1 MADGS
6 LIVGVDLDDKPAQ
19 KKLEDL
25 TKKINGLEKS
35 ITDMKTDKAPL
46 ERLFARLSGELD
58 EAKSKLQEMKDSGM
72 SGRSSQMKA
81 QVAEVKELQQY
92 WNSIYWQVEQYDKAI
107 AKAEKDLAS
116 AQSKMGTVEKA
127 AAKESA
133 KAQEMQEKADAE
145 AAEAAR
151 LKAIADSAT
160 VADQR
165 VVELRQEM
173 EQLKAAKADMEAAGV
188 GFGYQEYDEAAARI
202 QELNAELK
210 EYANSVTG
218 EGPGNQI
225 GNDAEQGATRAER
238 AMNRIKSAFK
248 SAMSACVS
256 AGKTFAT
263 KVLPQ
268 LATLPLKAAKG
279 FLGMG
284 NGAKSAGVSLG
295 ASLKTLL
302 KYSLG
307 IRSLYALVKKLRT
320 ALVDGFKNLA
330 QYSTSVNGSISSVM
344 SALTQFKNALAT
356 AFAPILSIV
365 APVLTQLINMLTQ
378 VADAIAQLT
387 ARLTGQKTYTRAV
400 KVQQDYAASLES
412 SAGAAKDSAKANK
425 EAEKSLAGFDQIN
438 QLSTKSSDS
447 GSSGGGSGGGGGLSP
462 SDMFETVAI
471 EPLDFSSWG
480 EAFSAALDD
489 ILVNGIPKLEKGLSD
504 FATWFN
510 GLTAKV
516 YEMFTFPGVQEKVSR
531 LGAELAQALNGFVNQ
546 IDWNM
551 LGQALGAGLN
561 TALGFLVSFIYTFD
575 WQNLGNSVATMINGA
590 VGEINWENVGKLLFA
605 KFKIAIEF
613 LAGLLL
619 GLDMKQLATAASD
632 IVKGFYDSATET
644 IQSIDWAQIARQIIT
659 FIVNVDWAGMMTSAA
674 GALGS
679 LAGAV
684 ASFVGQAIKDAFTGI
699 ESYFEGK
706 IEECGGNVVAG
717 ILKGIVD
724 GVVGIGQWIY
734 NNIFKPFIDGF
745 KATFGIHSPSTVMQE
760 QGNYLIEGLKQGV
773 VDRIESVVE
782 TFKGLWDK
790 IKEVFSNITG
800 WFKDKFSAAWQ
811 AVKDVFSKGGEVF
824 SGIKEGILNSLK
836 SVINKLIDGI
846 NKVIS
851 IPFKGINDSLLK
863 IKSIDILGAKPFNFI
878 GTISVPQ
885 IPKLAQGAVIPPN
898 REFMAVLGDQTR
910 GTNIETPEALLRQVF
925 REEMSSTNSPIV
937 ELLKGILECER
948 KGQTL
953 YVGQTAFAKMVYNAN
968 ASEGRR
974 RGLALTTGGA
984 R

>member
-1 MADGS
+1 MADGT

-25 TKKINGLEKS
+25 TKKINGLESS
-35 ITDMKTDKAPL
+35 ISDMKSKKAPL
-46 ERLFARLSGELD
+46 VESLAQMSVELD
-58 EAKSKLQEMKDSGM
+58 KAKGKLEEMKDSGM

-81 QVAEVKELQQY
+81 QVAEVRELQAR
-92 WNSIYWQVEQYDKAI
+92 WDETARVVDQYDKSI
-107 AKAEKDLAS
+107 AAAEKSLAS
-116 AQSKMGTVEKA
+116 AQAKMGSVEKA

-160 VADQR
+160 VANQK
-165 VVELRQEM
+165 VLKLQQELDRLEG
-173 EQLKAAKADMEAAGV
+173 AKADMEAAGL
-188 GFGYQEYDEAAARI
+188 GFGYKEYDEASNKI
-202 QELNAELK
+202 QKLNAKLK
-210 EYANSVTG
+210 EYADTVTNSSTW
-218 EGPGNQI
+218 
-225 GNDAEQGATRAER
+225 TER
-238 AMNRIKSAFK
+238 AMERIKSAFK
-248 SAMSACVS
+248 SSVSACLS

-268 LATLPLKAAKG
+268 FATLPLKAAKG

-284 NGAKSAGVSLG
+284 NGAKSAGAAMG
-295 ASLKTLL
+295 TSLKTLL

-447 GSSGGGSGGGGGLSP
+447 GSSGGSSGGGGGLSP
-462 SDMFETVAI
+462 SDMFETVEI

-489 ILVNGIPKLEKGLSD
+489 ILINGIPKLEKGLSD

-516 YEMFTFPGVQEKVSR
+516 YEMFKFPGVQEKVAQ
-531 LGAELAQALNGFVNQ
+531 LGTELAQALNGFVNQ

-575 WQNLGNSVATMINGA
+575 WQNLGNSVATMVNGA

-619 GLDMKQLATAASD
+619 GLDMKKLAQAASD
-632 IVKGFYDSATET
+632 IVKGFYNSLTET
-644 IQSIDWAQIARQIIT
+644 IQSIDWAQIASQIIT
-659 FIVNVDWAGMMTSAA
+659 FIVNVDWAGMFKAYFTAV
-674 GALGS
+674 GS

-706 IEECGGNVVAG
+706 IEECGGHVVDG

-782 TFKGLWDK
+782 TFKGLWGK

-811 AVKDVFSKGGEVF
+811 AVKDVFSNGGEVF

-846 NKVIS
+846 NKVIT
-851 IPFKGINDSLLK
+851 IPFKGINDALLK

>member
-58 EAKSKLQEMKDSGM
+58 EAKAKLQEMKDSGM

-92 WNSIYWQVEQYDKAI
+92 WNSVYWQVDQYDKAI
-107 AKAEKDLAS
+107 AKAEKNLAS
-116 AQSKMGTVEKA
+116 AQSQMGNVEKA

-151 LKAIADSAT
+151 LKAIADNAT
-160 VADQR
+160 VANRKVLKLQQ
-165 VVELRQEM
+165 ELDRLEG
-173 EQLKAAKADMEAAGV
+173 AKADMEAAGL
-188 GFGYQEYDEAAARI
+188 GFGYKEYDEASNKI
-202 QELNAELK
+202 QKLNAKLK
-210 EYANSVTG
+210 EYADTVTNSSTW
-218 EGPGNQI
+218 
-225 GNDAEQGATRAER
+225 TER
-238 AMNRIKSAFK
+238 AMERIKSAFK
-248 SAMSACVS
+248 SAVSACLS
-256 AGKTFAT
+256 AGKAFAT

-268 LATLPLKAAKG
+268 LATLPFKAAKG

-284 NGAKSAGVSLG
+284 NGAKSAGASLG
-295 ASLKTLL
+295 SSLKTLL

-307 IRSLYALVKKLRT
+307 IRSLYALVRRLRT
-320 ALVDGFKNLA
+320 ALVNGFKNLA
-330 QYSTSVNGSISSVM
+330 QYSTSVNSSISSVM
-344 SALTQFKNALAT
+344 SALTQLKNAFAT
-356 AFAPILSIV
+356 AFAPILSVV

-400 KVQQDYAASLES
+400 KVQQDYAASLKS

-447 GSSGGGSGGGGGLSP
+447 GSGGSSGGGGGLSP

-489 ILVNGIPKLEKGLSD
+489 ILNNGIPKLEKGLSD

-516 YEMFTFPGVQEKVSR
+516 YEMFKFPGVQEKVAR
-531 LGAELAQALNGFVNQ
+531 LGTELAQALNGFVNQ

-575 WQNLGNSVATMINGA
+575 WQNLGNSVATMVNGA

-619 GLDMKQLATAASD
+619 GLDMKQLAKAASD
-632 IVKGFYDSATET
+632 IVKGFYNSVTET
-644 IQSIDWAQIARQIIT
+644 IQSIDWAQIASQIIT
-659 FIVNVDWAGMMTSAA
+659 FIVNVDWAGMFKAYFTAA
-674 GALGS
+674 GS

-706 IEECGGNVVAG
+706 IEECGGHVVDG

-800 WFKDKFSAAWQ
+800 WFKEKFSVAWQ
-811 AVKDVFSKGGEVF
+811 AVKDVFSDGGEVF

-851 IPFKGINDSLLK
+851 IPFKGINDALLR

-910 GTNIETPEALLRQVF
+910 GTNIETPEALLRQIF
-925 REEMSSTNSPIV
+925 HEESASSIGPIV
-937 ELLKGILECER
+937 ELLRNILECER

>member
-1 MADGS
+1 MTGDGS
-6 LIVGVDLDDKPAQ
+6 VIIDVDLDDKPAQ

-25 TKKINGLEKS
+25 TKKINGLESS
-35 ITDMKTDKAPL
+35 ISDMKSKKAPL
-46 ERLFARLSGELD
+46 VESLAQMSVELD
-58 EAKSKLQEMKDSGM
+58 KAKGKLEEMKDSGM

-81 QVAEVKELQQY
+81 QVAEVRELQAR
-92 WNSIYWQVEQYDKAI
+92 WDETAGVVDQYDRSI
-107 AKAEKDLAS
+107 AAAEKNLAS
-116 AQSKMGTVEKA
+116 AQSKMGSVEKA

-145 AAEAAR
+145 AEEAAR

-165 VVELRQEM
+165 VVELRQEL

-210 EYANSVTG
+210 EYANTVTG
-218 EGPGNQI
+218 EGPGGRI

-238 AMNRIKSAFK
+238 AMERVKSAFK

-268 LATLPLKAAKG
+268 LATLPFKAAKG

-284 NGAKSAGVSLG
+284 NGAKSAGASMG
-295 ASLKTLL
+295 SSLKTLL

-400 KVQQDYAASLES
+400 KVQQDYAASLKS

-447 GSSGGGSGGGGGLSP
+447 GSGGSSGGGGGLSP

-489 ILVNGIPKLEKGLSD
+489 ILNNGIPKLEKGLSD

-516 YEMFTFPGVQEKVSR
+516 YEMFKFPGVQEKVAQ
-531 LGAELAQALNGFVNQ
+531 LGTELAQALNGFVNQ

-619 GLDMKQLATAASD
+619 GLDMKQLAQAASD
-632 IVKGFYDSATET
+632 IVKGFYNSVTET

-659 FIVNVDWAGMMTSAA
+659 FIVNVDWAGMFKAYFTAV
-674 GALGS
+674 GS

-699 ESYFEGK
+699 ESYFEDK
-706 IEECGGNVVAG
+706 IKECGGNVVAG

-782 TFKGLWDK
+782 TFKGLWEK

-811 AVKDVFSKGGEVF
+811 AVKDVFSDGGEVF

-851 IPFKGINDSLLK
+851 IPFKGINDALMR

-898 REFMAVLGDQTR
+898 REFMAVLGDQKR
-910 GTNIETPEALLRQVF
+910 GTNIETPEALLRQIF
-925 REEMSSTNSPIV
+925 HEESASSIGPIV
-937 ELLKGILECER
+937 ELLRNILECER

>member
-1 MADGS
+1 MTGDGS
-6 LIVGVDLDDKPAQ
+6 VIIDVDLDDKPAQ

-25 TKKINGLEKS
+25 TKKIDGLESS
-35 ITDMKTDKAPL
+35 ISDMKSKKAPL
-46 ERLFARLSGELD
+46 VESLAQMSVELD
-58 EAKSKLQEMKDSGM
+58 KAKGKLEEMKDSGM

-81 QVAEVKELQQY
+81 QVAEVRELQAR
-92 WNSIYWQVEQYDKAI
+92 WDETARVVDQYDRSI
-107 AKAEKDLAS
+107 AAAEKNLAS
-116 AQSKMGTVEKA
+116 AQSQMGNVEKA

-165 VVELRQEM
+165 VVELRKEL

-188 GFGYQEYDEAAARI
+188 GFGYQEYDEAVARI

-218 EGPGNQI
+218 EGPGSKI
-225 GNDAEQGATRAER
+225 GNDAENGATRAER
-238 AMNRIKSAFK
+238 AMERIKSAFK
-248 SAMSACVS
+248 SAMSACLS
-256 AGKTFAT
+256 AGKAFAT

-284 NGAKSAGVSLG
+284 NGAKSAGSAMG
-295 ASLKTLL
+295 SSLKTLL

-400 KVQQDYAASLES
+400 KVQQDYAASLKS

-447 GSSGGGSGGGGGLSP
+447 GSGGSSGGGGGLSP

-516 YEMFTFPGVQEKVSR
+516 YEMFKFPGVQEKVAR
-531 LGAELAQALNGFVNQ
+531 LGTELAQALNGFVNQ

-575 WQNLGNSVATMINGA
+575 WQNLGNSVATMVNGA
-590 VGEINWENVGKLLFA
+590 VREINWENVGKLLFA

-619 GLDMKQLATAASD
+619 GLDMKQLAKAASD
-632 IVKGFYDSATET
+632 IVKGFYNSVTET

-659 FIVNVDWAGMMTSAA
+659 FIVNVDWAGMLTSAA

-699 ESYFEGK
+699 ESYFEDK
-706 IEECGGNVVAG
+706 IEECGGRVVDG

-782 TFKGLWDK
+782 TFKGLWGK

-800 WFKDKFSAAWQ
+800 WFKDKFSTAWQ
-811 AVKDVFSKGGEVF
+811 AVKDVFSDGGEVF

-851 IPFKGINDSLLK
+851 IPFKGINDALMR

-910 GTNIETPEALLRQVF
+910 GTNIETPEALLRQIF
-925 REEMSSTNSPIV
+925 HEESASSIGPIV
-937 ELLKGILECER
+937 ELLRSILECER